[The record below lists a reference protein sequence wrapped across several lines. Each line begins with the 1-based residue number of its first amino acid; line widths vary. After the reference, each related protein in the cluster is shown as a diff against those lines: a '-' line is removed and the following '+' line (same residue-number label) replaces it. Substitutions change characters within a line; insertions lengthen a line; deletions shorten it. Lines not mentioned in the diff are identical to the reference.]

1 MATSYYQILN
11 RNGAGDQTEE
21 QPRRQ
26 QRRVDYLGFAR
37 RLTEL
42 RRDPKSTLRQMT
54 RQRYVQFCNIFAS
67 VFTEMDIDFDAR
79 TFQEACNVVGETPYV
94 GTPIPV
100 KSWQEAVK
108 LCEMRREAVLVGIGK
123 NVAKVFPQWTR
134 ELRRLK

>member
-11 RNGAGDQTEE
+11 RNDDGNQTKE
-21 QPRRQ
+21 QRRHQ
-26 QRRVDYLGFAR
+26 QRRVDYLGFAHQ
-37 RLTEL
+37 LTEL
-42 RRDPKSTLRQMT
+42 RRDPKSTLRQTT
-54 RQRYVQFCNIFAS
+54 REQYVQLCNIFAK
-67 VFTEMDIDFDAR
+67 VFTEIDIDFDAR
-79 TFQEACNVVGETPYV
+79 TFQEACNVVGEAPFV

-123 NVAKVFPQWTR
+123 NVAKVFPKWTP